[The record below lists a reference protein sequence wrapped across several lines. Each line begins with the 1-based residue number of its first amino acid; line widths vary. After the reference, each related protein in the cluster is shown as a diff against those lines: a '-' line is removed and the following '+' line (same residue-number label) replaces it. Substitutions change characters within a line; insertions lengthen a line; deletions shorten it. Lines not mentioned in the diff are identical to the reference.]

1 MDKFKLASIILNHMF
16 ENDQIMNEIQ
26 IELKDR
32 LNRSE
37 PENDD
42 DTDFYELQTNLY
54 EELLR
59 EALGS
64 LRKKTTKN

>member
-1 MDKFKLASIILNHMF
+1 MF